1 MNTQKYK
8 LSQFNSIISI
18 SDTVDVIYN
27 AYSNRFMLLRKG
39 VMKEQLKDMFDNED
53 LMDNLIKGGFIVDKA
68 INEVEQVKKLSQEVD
83 GNSTHYNLIINPTL
97 NCNFKCWYCY
107 ESKSNRALMSMN
119 VLQNVKKF
127 IKNTIPLY
135 TSFHLSFF
143 GGEPLLGYKK
153 IVKPIIEYTN
163 ILCKEYGTSLTISF
177 TSNGYLIRHD
187 MMQFLKDNHVTN
199 FQITL
204 DGNKDLHNQTRYQKE
219 RDDSYSTIMKN
230 IRMLLEH
237 GISVTLRFNYTDKNV
252 KTLKDV
258 ADDLSSLSLHQK
270 SLLYI
275 SFHQVWQ
282 TVNVNLEKDIKD
294 IVEYYHSLGFKA
306 STPIFDNVR
315 NSCYADKKNN
325 ALINYNGDIFKCTAV
340 DFENTQRY
348 GVLNDEGFIIWE
360 NDSLN
365 IRLNSKFKNEPCLKC
380 RLLPICNGA
389 CTQKAI
395 DFKNRDYCIFS
406 FDEDKKDN
414 VILGK
419 LENYIRNI
427 SRQ

>member
-1 MNTQKYK
+1 MNKQKYK

-18 SDTVDVIYN
+18 SDTIDVIYN

-39 VMKEQLKDMFDNED
+39 VMKEHLKEMFDNKD
-53 LMDNLIKGGFIVDKA
+53 LMDNLIKGGFVVDRF
-68 INEVEQVKKLSQEVD
+68 IDEVEQVKKLSKEVD
-83 GNSTHYNLIINPTL
+83 GNNAQYNLIINPTL

-107 ESKSNRALMSMN
+107 ESKTNKAIMPLS
-119 VLQNVKKF
+119 VLQNVNKF
-127 IKNTIPLY
+127 IENTIPLY
-135 TSFHLSFF
+135 AGFHLSFF

-153 IVKPIIEYTN
+153 IVKPLIEYANT
-163 ILCKEYGTSLTISF
+163 LCKANGTNLTVSF
-177 TSNGYLIRHD
+177 TSNGYLIRRD
-187 MMQFLKDNHVTN
+187 MMQFFKDNHVSN

-219 RDDSYSTIMKN
+219 GDDSYSTIMNN
-230 IRMLLEH
+230 IKMLLEY
-237 GISVTLRFNYTDKNV
+237 GISVTLRFNYTDKNIR
-252 KTLKDV
+252 TLKDV
-258 ADDLSSLSLHQK
+258 ADDLSGLSSNQK
-270 SLLYI
+270 SLLFI

-282 TVNVNLEKDIKD
+282 NVNVNLEKDIKD
-294 IVEYYHSLGFKA
+294 IVEYFHLMGFKA

-325 ALINYNGDIFKCTAV
+325 ALINYNGDVFKCTAV
-340 DFENTQRY
+340 DFENTPRY
-348 GVLNDEGFIIWE
+348 GYLNDNGIIIWE

-365 IRLNSKFKNEPCLKC
+365 FRLNSKFKNEPCLKC

-395 DFKNRDYCIFS
+395 DFRNRDYCIFS

-414 VILGK
+414 VILDK

-427 SRQ
+427 NR